1 MIYMVE
7 CALSG
12 ETSRAEWNEWYADMK
27 PPQLLLS
34 VPGLNTV
41 QRFRGVE
48 QNPAPYLALYSVEH
62 EGVMTSEAYRSIG
75 GGRFLTD
82 VWASR
87 ITGWRRNLFDG
98 ALEAP
103 RVADDKLLV
112 LIDTHEQPSPGE
124 DIVWLRSVALDKS
137 TSFRGLAIVS
147 EDQLPALRA
156 AFPSARA
163 FTPLMDQEREQK
175 A

>member
-12 ETSRAEWNEWYADMK
+12 ETSQAEWNEWYADMK

-34 VPGLNTV
+34 VPGLDTV
-41 QRFRGVE
+41 QRFQGVE
-48 QNPAPYLALYSVEH
+48 QHPVPYLALYSVQH
-62 EGVMTSEAYRSIG
+62 EGVMTSDAYRSIG

-98 ALEAP
+98 AAEAP
-103 RVADDKLLV
+103 RVGGDRLLV
-112 LIDTHEQPSPGE
+112 LIDVREEPAPRDG
-124 DIVWLRSVALDKS
+124 IVWLHSVALDKS
-137 TSFRGLAIVS
+137 TSFRGLAIVDREELS
-147 EDQLPALRA
+147 ALRE

-163 FTPLMDQEREQK
+163 FRPLMDQERER
-175 A
+175 

>member
-12 ETSRAEWNEWYADMK
+12 ETSQAEWDEWYSEMK

-41 QRFRGVE
+41 QRFRGVD
-48 QNPAPYLALYSVEH
+48 QHPVPYLALYSVEH
-62 EGVMTSEAYRSIG
+62 EGVMTSDAYRSIG

-82 VWASR
+82 IWASR

-98 ALEAP
+98 AAEAP
-103 RVADDKLLV
+103 RVGRDALLA
-112 LIDTHEQPSPGE
+112 LIDLQEEPSPKDGV
-124 DIVWLRSVALDKS
+124 VWLRSVALDKS

-147 EDQLPALRA
+147 NDDLPSLRGA
-156 AFPSARA
+156 YPTARM
-163 FTPLMDQEREQK
+163 FTPLMEQEREH
-175 A
+175 